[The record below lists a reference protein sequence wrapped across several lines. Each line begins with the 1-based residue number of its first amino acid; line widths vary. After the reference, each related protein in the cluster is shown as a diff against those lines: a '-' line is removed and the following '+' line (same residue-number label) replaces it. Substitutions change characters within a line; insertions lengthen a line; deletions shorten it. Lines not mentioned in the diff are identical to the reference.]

1 MNEGAIMENGFQFL
15 DIVLFAAVA
24 GFLLLRLRSVLGRRT
39 GNERRRADP
48 FAAPKP
54 LPVPPRVPI
63 IDHPVTEAP
72 LASPAP
78 GGTSGLAALK
88 AADPSFDE
96 QAFLNGARGAFEIVV
111 KAFATGDTATLQKLL
126 SKDVFA
132 AFSEAIRA
140 REAAKETLETT
151 LVAVKSAELAEAAI
165 EGATGL
171 VTVKIISDQINV
183 TRAADG
189 KIVEGDPEK
198 PVEKTDFWTFSR
210 ALRARDPNW
219 TLVATHSP

>member
-1 MNEGAIMENGFQFL
+1 MDNGFQFL

-48 FAAPKP
+48 FAPPKP
-54 LPVPPRVPI
+54 LPAQPAAGQPAVAL
-63 IDHPVTEAP
+63 PVGAQPLIAP
-72 LASPAP
+72 
-78 GGTSGLAALK
+78 SGAAMSGAVAIK
-88 AADPSFDE
+88 SADPNFDE
-96 QAFLNGARGAFEIVV
+96 EAFLKGARAAFELIVH
-111 KAFATGDTATLQKLL
+111 AFAGGDTAALASLL

-140 REAAKETLETT
+140 RQSAKETLQTT
-151 LVAVKSAELAEAAI
+151 LLAVKSASIVDTAV
-165 EGATGL
+165 EGDVGM
-171 VTVKIISDQINV
+171 VTAKIVSDQINV

-189 KIVEGDPEK
+189 KVLEGDPNK
-198 PVEKTDFWTFSR
+198 AVEKTDFWTFAR
-210 ALRARDPNW
+210 PLRARDPNW